1 MNIKRLECRVIA
13 VGGNSL
19 SRGLTLE
26 GLCVSYFYRNTMMYD
41 TLLQM
46 GRWFGYRP
54 NYDDL
59 FKVWMAEDAIDW
71 YGYITDAVNE
81 LKEELKKMKRQ
92 NQTPE
97 QFGLKVRQAPGALL
111 ITARNKMR
119 SATSVSRP
127 ITVSG
132 RMIETPRL
140 KGDSI
145 TVAENE
151 ALCRSFLK
159 ALTTD
164 ENVSYVEDDVYKCI
178 YMEKCS

>member
-1 MNIKRLECRVIA
+1 
-13 VGGNSL
+13 
-19 SRGLTLE
+19 
-26 GLCVSYFYRNTMMYD
+26 MMYD

-71 YGYITDAVNE
+71 YGYITDAINE
-81 LKEELKKMKRQ
+81 LKDELRKMKRQ

-97 QFGLKVRQAPGALL
+97 EFGLKVRQAPGSLL

-119 SATSVSRP
+119 TATSVKRP

-140 KGDSI
+140 KGDAVS
-145 TVAENE
+145 VQENE
-151 ALCRSFLK
+151 TLCRSFIN
-159 ALTTD
+159 A
-164 ENVSYVEDDVYKCI
+164 
-178 YMEKCS
+178 